1 MLGWSGSERFGSQGT
16 FRNVWDGALCLG
28 SLGKLVFGM
37 SSFGAAVKVSLS
49 MGRLGRAS
57 LVRAVEVSQCLERM
71 SWRSKFR
78 QPR

>member
-1 MLGWSGSERFGSQGT
+1 MSERGLFRQPRYVNARMVWLGRFGSQGT

-49 MGRLGRAS
+49 MGRLG
-57 LVRAVEVSQCLERM
+57 
-71 SWRSKFR
+71 
-78 QPR
+78 